1 MIDII
6 YGWLVIQVT
15 ENQFFSGALG
25 AGVFT
30 FLLYQIRSFPNKAW
44 GVFKHQFTV
53 MLTIKS
59 DADFFGWVQEW
70 LGALPYTKRA
80 RRIQLD
86 GHYGNSEHVKWVVT
100 LGEGQHFF
108 WHRGRPIWLSYELIE
123 PEGGSYNWHH
133 RLTFYAFGRNNNVLV
148 DIAREAEARAST
160 DKDEVK
166 VHAWMQGWENL
177 GSRAKRS
184 MNTIFLPKE
193 MKEKLVED
201 LSCLPGPAPDGTLLT
216 WILPFVPETIGNG
229 QPRVRPARNYNHNNH
244 IRKHVRGSG
253 NGFPVHMRVSV

>member
-133 RLTFYAFGRNNNVLV
+133 RLTFYAFGR
-148 DIAREAEARAST
+148 
-160 DKDEVK
+160 
-166 VHAWMQGWENL
+166 H
-177 GSRAKRS
+177 
-184 MNTIFLPKE
+184 
-193 MKEKLVED
+193 
-201 LSCLPGPAPDGTLLT
+201 
-216 WILPFVPETIGNG
+216 
-229 QPRVRPARNYNHNNH
+229 
-244 IRKHVRGSG
+244 HVRRLLYMPAVVAIRCNPNLKRKYEALVAKGKPRKVALTAVMRKLLVLA
-253 NGFPVHMRVSV
+253 NTLVQQDRIWTVHVPAAGA